1 VSAGIN
7 RQAPLSAVFFPPDFS
22 YNHPFSVPYGI
33 AAASDHPSF
42 SSLDY
47 ITNVSFVNFLS
58 LVLCINFF
66 LSPPSCRLQEN
77 PSIALITLVRRLSKL
92 FQLIFQSLYNNMPS
106 TDIPPTD
113 AKSVDTTGLGFVKLE
128 GVFIRFGPHWKN
140 LTVHKSLY
148 VAYSQ
153 NLPDLDDLFSDG
165 SSRTELKSNV
175 IKLIRKQL
183 VDCISIRATS

>member
-1 VSAGIN
+1 
-7 RQAPLSAVFFPPDFS
+7 
-22 YNHPFSVPYGI
+22 
-33 AAASDHPSF
+33 
-42 SSLDY
+42 
-47 ITNVSFVNFLS
+47 
-58 LVLCINFF
+58 
-66 LSPPSCRLQEN
+66 
-77 PSIALITLVRRLSKL
+77 
-92 FQLIFQSLYNNMPS
+92 MPS
-106 TDIPPTD
+106 TNVPPTD
-113 AKSVDTTGLGFVKLE
+113 AESVDTTGLGFDKVE
-128 GVFIRFGPHWKN
+128 GFFIRFGPHWKN